1 VNIAQRGAATMVVVE
16 VSGQIPK
23 SEQDGAYFDLT
34 VTFKILSDENGGT
47 PKIQWS
53 GTEQHY
59 D

>member
-1 VNIAQRGAATMVVVE
+1 MVVVE